1 MTFFNKKNK
10 NVAFFFAVCFCLSI
24 FAMLKAFKTI
34 FVNNLI
40 NNYYEQNR
48 FSKRYC

>member
-1 MTFFNKKNK
+1 MFLFIYICDVK
-10 NVAFFFAVCFCLSI
+10 SI
-24 FAMLKAFKTI
+24 QNY